1 MALLLMSLITHGQ
14 VCTYVLSAQSLFKKK
29 HGKKLRCYLDINFLN
44 STELD
49 SALTFRDYA
58 PDNGK
63 DEIKKFSS
71 MNILVFGC

>member
-1 MALLLMSLITHGQ
+1 M
-14 VCTYVLSAQSLFKKK
+14 
-29 HGKKLRCYLDINFLN
+29 RCYLDINFLN